1 MPKPNEYVT
10 SNYDAL
16 NAHAEGVVANEKQ
29 LRRLKRFRVDRVWI
43 RNAGML
49 MLAIG
54 LFTILLATAY
64 YIYKKYS
71 TAEAYIETK
80 IVEIVKEVPGPVRVK
95 RVEVEVPGPTK
106 VVEIIRDVVPTSP
119 SHTTTPPDPE
129 PLPPIIIYRDKPVPG
144 PARIVIKKV
153 PIQASENID
162 NFTLWYKKD
171 IDKNGI
177 GSVITSADYQ
187 AVDSKYPVLQSCYVT
202 PKITDSNVSKD
213 ISLAQ
218 KNGLDD
224 IEWNNITSEDAQ
236 SFGSTVEALEG
247 VKEYCIFR
255 DSGAIVGKSEPV
267 TPYPSKPPP
276 GGTLGSGSGFYVN
289 NKGYILTN
297 NHVVDQCSKVW
308 INHNGKNIA
317 ASVLKTN
324 KQHDL
329 AIIETDQDNKFFVKF
344 TELVNPVEDVMAL
357 GFPQVDILG
366 GEIKRNKGNISSLT
380 GMQGNNYSLQHT
392 ALIQKGSSGG
402 PLLNDKGSLVG
413 VNYAKFTDKDLQG
426 IGLAIHAITAVSFL
440 GENSIDFEM
449 NESKEKIEWTNIYEQ
464 GKNFTVRV
472 LCAK

>member
-1 MPKPNEYVT
+1 MPKPNEYVI

-29 LRRLKRFRVDRVWI
+29 LRRLKKFRADRVWI

-54 LFTILLATAY
+54 LFAILLATAY

-71 TAEAYIETK
+71 T
-80 IVEIVKEVPGPVRVK
+80 VVPGPVQIE
-95 RVEVEVPGPTK
+95 RVEVEVPGPVK
-106 VVEIIRDVVPTSP
+106 IERVEVEVPGPVKIEWVEVEVPAPPSIVTTVPPSLPVKPIIVYRDVPG
-119 SHTTTPPDPE
+119 
-129 PLPPIIIYRDKPVPG
+129 PPIII
-144 PARIVIKKV
+144 IKKV
-153 PIQASENID
+153 PMQASENID

-177 GSVITSADYQ
+177 GSVITGADYEN
-187 AVDSKYPVLQSCYVT
+187 VDSKFPVLQYCYVS
-202 PKITDSNVSKD
+202 PKITDSNISKN
-213 ISLAQ
+213 IELAQ
-218 KNGLDD
+218 KSGRND
-224 IEWNNITSEDAQ
+224 IEWKRVTNEDAQ
-236 SFGSTVEALEG
+236 SFGSTAEALEE
-247 VKEYCIFR
+247 VKKHCTFR
-255 DSGAIVGKSEPV
+255 DSSAIVDKSEPV
-267 TPYPSKPPP
+267 TPYPSKPPSS
-276 GGTLGSGSGFYVN
+276 GVLGSGSGFYVN

-308 INHNGKNIA
+308 INHNNKNIA

-344 TELVNPVEDVMAL
+344 TELVDPVEDVMAL

-402 PLLNDKGSLVG
+402 PLLNNKGSLVG

-449 NESKEKIEWTNIYEQ
+449 NKSKEKIDWTNIYEQ

>member
-1 MPKPNEYVT
+1 MPKSNEYVI

-16 NAHAEGVVANEKQ
+16 NAHAEGVVDNEKQ
-29 LRRLKRFRVDRVWI
+29 LRRLKRFRADRVWI
-43 RNAGML
+43 RNAGMF
-49 MLAIG
+49 MLAVG
-54 LFTILLATAY
+54 LFAILLATAY

-106 VVEIIRDVVPTSP
+106 VVKIITEVAPTTP
-119 SHTTTPPDPE
+119 SYTTPP
-129 PLPPIIIYRDKPVPG
+129 PPQVIYEKVPVPG
-144 PARIVIKKV
+144 PTRIVIKKV
-153 PIQASENID
+153 PMQASENID

-171 IDKNGI
+171 VGRDGI
-177 GSVITSADYQ
+177 ESVVTGTDYEN
-187 AVDSKYPVLQSCYVT
+187 VDSKFPVLQYCYVT
-202 PKITDSNVSKD
+202 PKITDSNISKD
-213 ISLAQ
+213 IELAQ
-218 KNGLDD
+218 KSGRND
-224 IEWNNITSEDAQ
+224 IEWKRVTNEDAQ
-236 SFGSTVEALEG
+236 SFGSTVDALEE
-247 VKEYCIFR
+247 VKKYCTFR
-255 DSGAIVGKSEPV
+255 NSSAIVGKSEPV
-267 TPYPSKPPP
+267 TPYPSKPPS
-276 GGTLGSGSGFYVN
+276 GGVIGSGSGFYVN
-289 NKGYILTN
+289 NEGYVLTN

-308 INHNGKNIA
+308 INHNNKNIA

-329 AIIETDQDNKFFVKF
+329 AIIETNQDNKFFVKF

-402 PLLNDKGSLVG
+402 PLLNNKGSLVG

-440 GENSIDFEM
+440 GENSIDFKM
-449 NESKEKIEWTNIYEQ
+449 NESKEKVDWTNIYEQ

>member
-1 MPKPNEYVT
+1 MPKSNEYVI

-16 NAHAEGVVANEKQ
+16 NAHAEGVVDNEKQ
-29 LRRLKRFRVDRVWI
+29 LRRLKRFRADRVWI
-43 RNAGML
+43 RNAGMF
-49 MLAIG
+49 MLAVG
-54 LFTILLATAY
+54 LFAILLATAY

-106 VVEIIRDVVPTSP
+106 VVKIITEVAP
-119 SHTTTPPDPE
+119 TTPSYTA
-129 PLPPIIIYRDKPVPG
+129 PPPPQVIYEKVPVPG
-144 PARIVIKKV
+144 PTRIVIKKV
-153 PIQASENID
+153 PMQASENID

-171 IDKNGI
+171 VGRDGI
-177 GSVITSADYQ
+177 ESVVTGTDYEN
-187 AVDSKYPVLQSCYVT
+187 VDSKFPVLQYCYVT
-202 PKITDSNVSKD
+202 PKITDSNISKD
-213 ISLAQ
+213 IELAQ
-218 KNGLDD
+218 KSGRND
-224 IEWNNITSEDAQ
+224 IEWKRVTNEDAQ
-236 SFGSTVEALEG
+236 SFGSTVDALEE
-247 VKEYCIFR
+247 VKKYCTFR
-255 DSGAIVGKSEPV
+255 NSSAIVGKSEPV
-267 TPYPSKPPP
+267 TPYPSKPPS
-276 GGTLGSGSGFYVN
+276 GGVIGSGSGFYVN

-308 INHNGKNIA
+308 INHNNKNIA
-317 ASVLKTN
+317 ASVLKAN

-344 TELVNPVEDVMAL
+344 TELVDPVEDVMAL

-402 PLLNDKGSLVG
+402 PLLNNKGSLVG

-440 GENSIDFEM
+440 GENSIDFKM
-449 NESKEKIEWTNIYEQ
+449 NESKEKVDWTNIYEQ

>member
-1 MPKPNEYVT
+1 MPKPKPNEYVT

-29 LRRLKRFRVDRVWI
+29 LRRLKRFRADRVWI

-106 VVEIIRDVVPTSP
+106 VVNIITEVAPTTP
-119 SHTTTPPDPE
+119 SYTTPP
-129 PLPPIIIYRDKPVPG
+129 PPQVIYEKVPVPG
-144 PARIVIKKV
+144 PTRIVIKKV
-153 PIQASENID
+153 PMQASENID

-171 IDKNGI
+171 VGRDGI
-177 GSVITSADYQ
+177 ESVVTGTDYEN
-187 AVDSKYPVLQSCYVT
+187 VDSKFPVLQYCYVT
-202 PKITDSNVSKD
+202 PKITDSNISKD
-213 ISLAQ
+213 IELAQ
-218 KNGLDD
+218 KSGRND
-224 IEWNNITSEDAQ
+224 IEWKRVTNEDAQ
-236 SFGSTVEALEG
+236 SFGSTVDALEE
-247 VKEYCIFR
+247 VKKYCTFR
-255 DSGAIVGKSEPV
+255 NSSAIVGKSEPV
-267 TPYPSKPPP
+267 TPYPSKPPS
-276 GGTLGSGSGFYVN
+276 GGVIGSGSGFYVN

-308 INHNGKNIA
+308 INHNNKNIA

-344 TELVNPVEDVMAL
+344 TELVDPVEDVMAL

-402 PLLNDKGSLVG
+402 PLLNNKGSLVG

-449 NESKEKIEWTNIYEQ
+449 NKSKEKVDWTNIYEQ

>member
-1 MPKPNEYVT
+1 MPKPKPNEYVT

-29 LRRLKRFRVDRVWI
+29 LRRLKRFRADRVWI

-106 VVEIIRDVVPTSP
+106 VVKIITEVAP
-119 SHTTTPPDPE
+119 TTPSYTA
-129 PLPPIIIYRDKPVPG
+129 PPPQVIYEKVPVPG
-144 PARIVIKKV
+144 PTRIVIKKV
-153 PIQASENID
+153 PMQASENID

-171 IDKNGI
+171 VGRDGI
-177 GSVITSADYQ
+177 ESVVTGTDYEN
-187 AVDSKYPVLQSCYVT
+187 VDSKFPVLQYCYVT
-202 PKITDSNVSKD
+202 PKITDSNISKD
-213 ISLAQ
+213 IELAQ
-218 KNGLDD
+218 KSGRND
-224 IEWNNITSEDAQ
+224 IEWKRVTNEDAQ
-236 SFGSTVEALEG
+236 SFGSTVDALEE
-247 VKEYCIFR
+247 VKKYCTFR
-255 DSGAIVGKSEPV
+255 NSSAIVGKSEPV
-267 TPYPSKPPP
+267 TPYPSKPPS
-276 GGTLGSGSGFYVN
+276 GGVIGSGSGFYVN

-308 INHNGKNIA
+308 INHNNKNIA
-317 ASVLKTN
+317 ASVLKAN

-344 TELVNPVEDVMAL
+344 TELVDPVEDVMAL

-402 PLLNDKGSLVG
+402 PLLNNKGSLVG

-440 GENSIDFEM
+440 GENSIDFKM
-449 NESKEKIEWTNIYEQ
+449 NESKEKVDWTNIYEQ

>member
-1 MPKPNEYVT
+1 MPKSNEYVI

-16 NAHAEGVVANEKQ
+16 NAHAEGVVDNEKQ
-29 LRRLKRFRVDRVWI
+29 LRRLKRFRADRVWI
-43 RNAGML
+43 RNAGMF
-49 MLAIG
+49 MLAVG
-54 LFTILLATAY
+54 LFAILLATAY

-106 VVEIIRDVVPTSP
+106 VVKIITEVAPTTP
-119 SHTTTPPDPE
+119 SYTTPP
-129 PLPPIIIYRDKPVPG
+129 PPQVIYEKVPVPG
-144 PARIVIKKV
+144 PTRIVIKKV
-153 PIQASENID
+153 PMQASENID

-171 IDKNGI
+171 VGRDGI
-177 GSVITSADYQ
+177 ESVVTGTDYEN
-187 AVDSKYPVLQSCYVT
+187 VDSKFPVLQYCYVT
-202 PKITDSNVSKD
+202 PKITDSNISKD
-213 ISLAQ
+213 IELAQ
-218 KNGLDD
+218 KSGRND
-224 IEWNNITSEDAQ
+224 IEWKRVTNEDAQ
-236 SFGSTVEALEG
+236 SFGSTVDALEE
-247 VKEYCIFR
+247 VKKYCTFR
-255 DSGAIVGKSEPV
+255 NSSAIVGKSEPV
-267 TPYPSKPPP
+267 TPYPSKPPS
-276 GGTLGSGSGFYVN
+276 GGVIGSGSGFYVN

-308 INHNGKNIA
+308 INHNNKNIA
-317 ASVLKTN
+317 ASVLKAN

-344 TELVNPVEDVMAL
+344 TELVDPVEDVMAL

-402 PLLNDKGSLVG
+402 PLLNNKGSLVG

-440 GENSIDFEM
+440 GENSIDFKM
-449 NESKEKIEWTNIYEQ
+449 NESKEKVDWTNIYEQ

>member
-1 MPKPNEYVT
+1 MPKSNEYVI

-16 NAHAEGVVANEKQ
+16 NAHAEGVVDNEKQ
-29 LRRLKRFRVDRVWI
+29 LRRLKRFRADRVWI
-43 RNAGML
+43 RNAGMF
-49 MLAIG
+49 MLAVG
-54 LFTILLATAY
+54 LFAILLATAY

-106 VVEIIRDVVPTSP
+106 VVKIITEVAP
-119 SHTTTPPDPE
+119 TTPSYTA
-129 PLPPIIIYRDKPVPG
+129 PPPQVIYEKVPVPG
-144 PARIVIKKV
+144 PTRIVIKKV
-153 PIQASENID
+153 PMQASENID

-171 IDKNGI
+171 VGRDGI
-177 GSVITSADYQ
+177 ESVVTGTDYEN
-187 AVDSKYPVLQSCYVT
+187 VDSKFPVLQYCYVT
-202 PKITDSNVSKD
+202 PKITDSNISKD
-213 ISLAQ
+213 IELAQ
-218 KNGLDD
+218 KSGRND
-224 IEWNNITSEDAQ
+224 IEWKRVTNEDAQ
-236 SFGSTVEALEG
+236 SFGSTVDALEE
-247 VKEYCIFR
+247 VKKYCTFR
-255 DSGAIVGKSEPV
+255 NSSAIVGKSEPV
-267 TPYPSKPPP
+267 TPYPSKPPS
-276 GGTLGSGSGFYVN
+276 GGVIGSGSGFYVN

-308 INHNGKNIA
+308 INHNNKNIA
-317 ASVLKTN
+317 ASVLKAN

-344 TELVNPVEDVMAL
+344 TELVDPVEDVMAL

-402 PLLNDKGSLVG
+402 PLLNNKGSLVG

-440 GENSIDFEM
+440 GENSIDFKM
-449 NESKEKIEWTNIYEQ
+449 NESKEKVDWTNIYEQ